1 MYQKLRYIIFL
12 DKEELK
18 LKQNV
23 FRKTEYYLYNY
34 CKINEIIEE
43 IKQDIIDAVNI
54 SGSAWLRGK
63 SSSSNT
69 VENQAIRLADNKKI
83 YYLKK
88 AKVII
93 GHYLKIFKERNPK
106 RYKFIK
112 MKYFDKAS
120 PIEIKRVLGYNDKQQ
135 TDITNTVVSFFYR
148 QFKKAGIGGM

>member
-93 GHYLKIFKERNPK
+93 GYYLKIFKERNPK

-120 PIEIKRVLGYNDKQQ
+120 PIEIKRELGYNDKQKI
-135 TDITNTVVSFFYR
+135 DITNTVVSFFYR